1 MWDARLVLGSRDT
14 LPPHAIST
22 SATRRTLHAI
32 DSSCRRNS
40 RRCCIGALGVRVLI
54 TGKGTSGS
62 WQIRGVQLGQAL
74 GASVVPNA
82 RDLSSYDLAVLVK
95 RQTSDLLQRVHRS
108 KVPVIWDVVDAWPQP
123 VGNAWQKE
131 QCLSWLA
138 AEVKTIRPAG
148 IVAATRA
155 MAQDCEGFGVP
166 VLALPH
172 HARPGLRQNPI
183 RPLKVL
189 GYEGG
194 EKYLGRWLPII
205 QRQCSARGLR
215 FVINP
220 AEVADVDVLVALRD
234 CDGYAPRNWKSN
246 VKLANAQGSGTP
258 VICNREA
265 GYLETACGAEQWADD
280 EAEFAAALD
289 ALESVEVR
297 HSAARVLR
305 AAAPDIDTV
314 AATYLEWLQSKFQIF
329 KGPSIAVVKTAK
341 RRWGMWGA

>member
-1 MWDARLVLGSRDT
+1 MGEFSVHLLM
-14 LPPHAIST
+14 
-22 SATRRTLHAI
+22 
-32 DSSCRRNS
+32 
-40 RRCCIGALGVRVLI
+40 
-54 TGKGTSGS
+54 TGKGASGS
-62 WQIRGVQLGQAL
+62 WQIRGVQLGQTLRA
-74 GASVVPNA
+74 AVVPNA
-82 RDLSSYDLAVLVK
+82 KDLVPYNLAVLVK
-95 RQTSDLLQRVHRS
+95 RQTTDLLERFHQS
-108 KVPVIWDVVDAWPQP
+108 KVPLIWDVVDAWPQP
-123 VGNAWQKE
+123 IGNAWHKE
-131 QCLSWLA
+131 RCLEWLA
-138 AEVKTIRPAG
+138 GEVKTIRPAG

-155 MAQDCEGFGVP
+155 MARDCEGFGVP

-205 QRQCSARGLR
+205 KRQCSARGLR

-220 AEVADVDVLVALRD
+220 TEVADVDVLVALRD

-265 GYLETACGAEQWADD
+265 GYLETACGAERWADD

-289 ALESVEVR
+289 ALESTEVR
-297 HSAARVLR
+297 RSAAQVLR
-305 AAAPDIDTV
+305 AAAPSIDSVT
-314 AATYLEWLQSKFQIF
+314 ATYLQWLRSEFQIS
-329 KGPSIAVVKTAK
+329 KVPSIAVATTAK
-341 RRWGMWGA
+341 RRWSIWGAS

>member
-1 MWDARLVLGSRDT
+1 MGEFCVHLLM
-14 LPPHAIST
+14 
-22 SATRRTLHAI
+22 
-32 DSSCRRNS
+32 
-40 RRCCIGALGVRVLI
+40 
-54 TGKGTSGS
+54 TGKGASGS
-62 WQIRGVQLGQAL
+62 WQIRGVQLGQTLRA
-74 GASVVPNA
+74 AVVPNA
-82 RDLSSYDLAVLVK
+82 KDLAPYNLAVLVK
-95 RQTSDLLQRVHRS
+95 RQTTDLLQRLHQF
-108 KVPVIWDVVDAWPQP
+108 KMPVIWDVVDAWPQP
-123 VGNAWQKE
+123 IGNAWRKE
-131 QCLSWLA
+131 QCLEWLA
-138 AEVKTIRPAG
+138 GEVKTIRPAG

-155 MAQDCEGFGVP
+155 MAQDCESFGVP

-183 RPLKVL
+183 RPLKVV

-234 CDGYAPRNWKSN
+234 CDGYAPRHWKSN

-265 GYLETACGAEQWADD
+265 GYLETACGAEKWADD

-297 HSAARVLR
+297 RSAAQALR
-305 AAAPDIDTV
+305 AAVPSIDGV
-314 AATYLEWLQSKFQIF
+314 AATYLEWLQSKFQCSKAPPVAIET
-329 KGPSIAVVKTAK
+329 TAK
-341 RRWGMWGA
+341 RRWGMWGAR